1 MHSIIRP
8 SPRSA
13 LFLILSV
20 AFLVAVG
27 GCGHRQINTSKASPD
42 RAVKG
47 ARAQGKVDN
56 PNKKVSDPEPNKT
69 GKAPTY
75 KPPPQQGPQLELSQK
90 GVTLRWIEDGNVR
103 MSATAREFQGNEVA
117 KVGTLLDFSAQLY
130 ENGKMTASVRAPKA
144 VADTANRVVT
154 ATGGVVVKSIGAKH
168 GGQRVVDK
176 MVCKAAENSGRRWC
190 QGHIHHGN
198 NGRGGIRS
206 GYRPQEYKDTQFG
219 ERIGFIN
226 MKRRVATL
234 LILLTALIGG
244 DRGRRIRR
252 DRTAQKR

>member
-154 ATGGVVVKSIGAKH
+154 ATGGVVVKSMERSTVVNASWIKWYAKQQKIVGDGGVKATSTMGTMDGAAFVADTGLK
-168 GGQRVVDK
+168 
-176 MVCKAAENSGRRWC
+176 N
-190 QGHIHHGN
+190 
-198 NGRGGIRS
+198 IR
-206 GYRPQEYKDTQFG
+206 
-219 ERIGFIN
+219 
-226 MKRRVATL
+226 
-234 LILLTALIGG
+234 ILSSAKGLAL
-244 DRGRRIRR
+244 
-252 DRTAQKR
+252 